1 MLIAIIEENSGAEV
15 SYCNVLKDLVSL
27 WGIVVDVKLWNYGT
41 RHVNKLSSQ
50 IEIKKTKEIN
60 DWKLTSDDRLVILI
74 GELSIVI
81 ACQSN

>member
-1 MLIAIIEENSGAEV
+1 M
-15 SYCNVLKDLVSL
+15 
-27 WGIVVDVKLWNYGT
+27 DVKLWNYGT

-50 IEIKKTKEIN
+50 IEIKKIKEMN